1 MQILRLYFNKNNFES
16 NDEDGGVLKLQHH
29 NYVER

>member
-1 MQILRLYFNKNNFES
+1 MQIFRLYFNKNNFES
-16 NDEDGGVLKLQHH
+16 NDGGGGVLKLQHN